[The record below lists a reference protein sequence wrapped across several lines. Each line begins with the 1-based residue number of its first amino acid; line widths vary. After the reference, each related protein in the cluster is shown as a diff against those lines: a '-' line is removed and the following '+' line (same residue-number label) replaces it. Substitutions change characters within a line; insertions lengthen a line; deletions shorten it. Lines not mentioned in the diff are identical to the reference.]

1 MKKIVFGLLM
11 LVGAFPLA
19 ANAADSSNGC
29 GLGWSVNSSTSFI
42 GTSTRNTTN
51 VTVPPTFGMT
61 SGTSGCAK
69 HSIAKKDEEAAT
81 FAVSNF
87 EALKV
92 EMAEGRGETLQGFA
106 RTLGCVDSAF
116 SAFSTMSQKNYGS
129 IVSES
134 DANGIEFFRN
144 VQGQIRKDPV
154 LAVSC
159 NAV

>member
-1 MKKIVFGLLM
+1 MKKIGLGLLM

-19 ANAADSSNGC
+19 ANAADSSSGC
-29 GLGWSVNSSTSFI
+29 GLGWSVNGSTSFL
-42 GTSTRNTTN
+42 GTTTRGTTHA
-51 VTVPPTFGMT
+51 TVPPTFGMT

-87 EALKV
+87 ESLKV

-116 SAFSTMSQKNYGS
+116 SAFSAMGQKNYGA

-134 DANGIEFFRN
+134 DVTGIEFFRN
-144 VQGQIRKDPV
+144 VRGQIQKDPA
-154 LAVSC
+154 LAISC
-159 NAV
+159 NSV